1 MDSKTRK
8 AVTVIGR
15 KDTRGYITYTVT
27 IPKEFAKELNIDVG
41 DILIAQ
47 IAEIEIDGAK
57 RKVLVYYKA
66 S

>member
-1 MDSKTRK
+1 MDSKVRK

-15 KDTRGYITYTVT
+15 KDTRGYITYAVT

-41 DILIAQ
+41 SILIAQ
-47 IAEIEIDGAK
+47 TAEIVIDGAK

>member
-1 MDSKTRK
+1 MDSKLKK

-15 KDTRGYITYTVT
+15 KDTRGYITYAVT

-41 DILIAQ
+41 TILIAQ
-47 IAEIEIDGAK
+47 IVEIEIDGAK

>member
-1 MDSKTRK
+1 MDSKVRK

-15 KDTRGYITYTVT
+15 RDAKGYITYAVT

-41 DILIAQ
+41 SILIAQ
-47 IAEIEIDGAK
+47 TAEIVIDGVK
-57 RKVLVYYKA
+57 RKILVYYKA